1 MSYRL
6 IEKIEI
12 RDGQVY
18 IKTLFSATTQHQAP
32 SHSHPNLCED
42 FILTELLQ
50 NNGQHAVFM
59 EIGKG
64 IFEGTI
70 VMRPRNCLLA
80 EQLKRAGELIRVPL
94 KYSLDADH
102 AGEFIATVVEGYEN
116 NAFYSPVQELAK
128 LDALRSDPEEVLSIC
143 KNNPAAFHFAE
154 EHVRRNRELA
164 RRYVCEHIHSD
175 SFFYPTYFRSDKEL
189 AIEALLKNASV
200 FRQLDA
206 CLRNDMDIVRL
217 AYLPS
222 VARKERDFFVSYIG
236 ETLRSNAFF
245 MQELTH
251 KCPGLRFDDCMD
263 VLDLPGVAETWAI
276 HNVWVRRDLTH
287 LPPVVLIKPTVRN
300 ALRTRFANDSA
311 SLAMLDTLIDQA
323 LYCVKPTKDRSLSAN
338 LSSRRSA
345 KKAD

>member
-1 MSYRL
+1 MNYRL

-12 RDGQVY
+12 RDGKVY
-18 IKTLFSATTQHQAP
+18 IKTPCSATLQHQTAIY
-32 SHSHPNLCED
+32 SHSNLCED
-42 FILTELLQ
+42 SILTKLLQ
-50 NNGQHAVFM
+50 TDGQHAVFK
-59 EIGKG
+59 EIGKA

-70 VMRPRNCLLA
+70 VMHPRNCPLA

-116 NAFYSPVQELAK
+116 NTFYSPVQELAK
-128 LDALRSDPEEVLSIC
+128 LAALRSAPEEVFSIC
-143 KNNPAAFHFAE
+143 KNNPAAFHFSE

-164 RRYVCEHIHSD
+164 RRYIFEFIHTD
-175 SFFYPTYFRSDKEL
+175 GFFYPTYFRSDKEL

-222 VARKERDFFVSYIG
+222 VARKEQDFFVSYIS
-236 ETLRSNAFF
+236 EPLRFNAFF

-251 KCPGLRFDDCMD
+251 KCPDLRFDDCMD

-276 HNVWVRRDLTH
+276 HNEWVHKDMTH
-287 LPPVVLIKPTVRN
+287 LPLTVLIKPTVRN
-300 ALRTRFANDSA
+300 ALRTRFANDPP
-311 SLAMLDTLIDQA
+311 SLATLDTLIDYA
-323 LYCVKPTKDRSLSAN
+323 LHSVKPMKGQSLSAN
-338 LSSRRSA
+338 LPSRRSA
-345 KKAD
+345 PKTN